1 MTHPWLLCIHNI
13 PPKPAYLRAKV
24 AKRLAA
30 LGAVALKNAVY
41 ALPDTAQ
48 HREDLGWLVREIED
62 GGGKAFVVEA
72 AFVAGMEDAQVRA
85 LFQQAR
91 EQDYTALLA
100 QARGVEQELETLEP
114 DAAARALAELCRQVA
129 EVRTV
134 DFFNAPG
141 GDVLEGLVG
150 AMKARLQ
157 ARDERAVL
165 AAGEVARS
173 LETFQGKLWIT
184 RAGVHVDRIAS
195 AWLIRRFIDPDAA
208 FAFVETTTHS
218 PASGEVT
225 FDMQQADF
233 SHEGERCTFE
243 TFIHRLGLHDDALAR
258 LGEMVHDIDLR
269 EARYGHAETP
279 GLAAA
284 LAGVALR
291 HAGDQDRLQAGGVVL
306 DAFYEAFRLGT
317 HGNCH
322 ACRTRS

>member
-24 AKRLAA
+24 AKRLAG

-72 AFVAGMEDAQVRA
+72 AFVAGLEDAQVRA

-91 EQDYTALLA
+91 EQDYAALLA
-100 QARGVEQELETLEP
+100 QARGVEQGLAALAP
-114 DAAARALAELCRQVA
+114 DIAARNLAELRRQLA
-129 EVRTV
+129 EIRAV

-141 GDVLEGLVG
+141 GDVVEGLVAG
-150 AMKARLQ
+150 MGARLREQ
-157 ARDERAVL
+157 GERAVL

-173 LETFQGKLWIT
+173 LETFQGKVWVT
-184 RAGVHVDRIAS
+184 RAGVHVDRMAS

-208 FAFVETTTHS
+208 FAFVETATHS
-218 PASGEVT
+218 PAPGEVT

-233 SHEGERCTFE
+233 THEGERCTFE
-243 TFIHRLGLHDDALAR
+243 TFILRLGLHDDALAR

-269 EARYGHAETP
+269 ETRYGHAETP

-284 LAGVALR
+284 LAGIALR
-291 HAGDQDRLQAGGVVL
+291 HAGDQDRFQAGGVVL
-306 DAFYEAFRLGT
+306 DAFYEALRLKVPGI
-317 HGNCH
+317 N
-322 ACRTRS
+322 RK